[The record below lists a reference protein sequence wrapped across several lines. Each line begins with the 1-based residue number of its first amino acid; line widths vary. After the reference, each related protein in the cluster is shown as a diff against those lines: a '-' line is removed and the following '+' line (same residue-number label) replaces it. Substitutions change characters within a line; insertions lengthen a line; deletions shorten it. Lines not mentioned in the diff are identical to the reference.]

1 MTRLATV
8 ARDDSSWWARLRALR
23 LFRVFSDATGLLGF
37 ICAMLIVG
45 AAIFAPLIAPYP
57 PGQIN
62 VANRLAGPSSEHLLG
77 TDQLGRDLLSRLIHG
92 ARVAMIVALPSVLLG
107 AVLGLVLGLI
117 AGYYGGVIDNA
128 LLMLF
133 DVVRSFPS
141 LLFAIAI
148 IALTGPSLLM
158 VIIIMGVTRF
168 PEYGR
173 LIRAQTLKTKE
184 EEFVTASQALGCSTP
199 RILRKHL
206 LPNVIA
212 PLFIL
217 AAMDIP
223 VVITFEAGLS
233 FLGLGVPP
241 PTPSWGTILRE
252 GYTYVRASPW
262 LVTFGSLTLIV
273 ATLGFTFF
281 AEALRDAF
289 DVKIRGS
296 SRNVG

>member
-1 MTRLATV
+1 MSTV
-8 ARDDSSWWARLRALR
+8 RTAAAGWWTGFRRLR
-23 LFRVFSDATGLLGF
+23 FFKVFSEPTGVVGF
-37 ICAMLIVG
+37 FCVVLIVG
-45 AAIFAPLIAPYP
+45 VAVFAPFLAPYRP
-57 PGQIN
+57 EEIN
-62 VANRLAGPSSEHLLG
+62 VLQRLSGPSAEHPLG
-77 TDQLGRDLLSRLIHG
+77 TDQLGRDLLSRLIYG
-92 ARVAMIVALPSVLLG
+92 ARVALIVSLPAVLLG
-107 AVLGLVLGLI
+107 AVLGLALGLI
-117 AGYYGGVIDNA
+117 AGYYGGFIDNA

-133 DVVRSFPS
+133 DIVRSFPA
-141 LLFAIAI
+141 LLFAIAV
-148 IALTGPSLLM
+148 IALTGPSLVM
-158 VIIIMGVTRF
+158 VIVIMGVTRF

-184 EEFVTASQALGCSTP
+184 EEFVTASRALGCSTP
-199 RILRKHL
+199 RILARHL

-262 LVTFGSLTLIV
+262 LITFGSLTLII

-289 DVKIRGS
+289 DVRLRGA
-296 SRNVG
+296 SRHTG